1 MKMSRRKRIVIVAK
15 KEIIEFVRD
24 WRTIVAL
31 VLIPLLL
38 FPLLFIAFPIVMQNE
53 AAELDQKIVDVLI
66 QSDDIDQSLI
76 DIIENQSAHVTV
88 MPLDKNLTTLS
99 DPNNNTENLR
109 NFEYDAILRLELR
122 NDTWYYAILHLSTSE
137 QSNEARSRLLDVLID
152 WEDGLT
158 TQRIESAGLDA
169 DSTLNP
175 LRWDGV
181 ISDADVATKGEQ
193 AGMLLSLFIPFVLAI
208 WTASAAVQPSIDMTV
223 GERERGTLESLLSLP
238 LTRTE
243 LLLGKWLAVVSIT
256 AVGVALQITGLLFGI
271 AYLASDFIDVPSLS
285 IGAILLLTL
294 AVGFYGTMIVALY
307 LALAMRSKSVKEA
320 GSVLTPITLAMIMPI
335 LLTQF
340 INLDDVEMFWF
351 GVPFVN
357 VLLGLRELLLNRII
371 IEHVVV
377 WVVVSCMICILTV
390 RYAAKQFHQ
399 RGHHNDKIIVFFKYS
414 QSMGRVCPR

>member
-1 MKMSRRKRIVIVAK
+1 MSSRKRIVIVAK

-53 AAELDQKIVDVLI
+53 AAELNEKTVHILI
-66 QSDDIDQSLI
+66 QSNEIEISLI
-76 DIIENQSAHVTV
+76 MDIENQSALITSEP
-88 MPLDKNLTTLS
+88 MPTNLMSLS
-99 DPNNNTENLR
+99 DSGNDTEQLR
-109 NFEYDAILRLELR
+109 NLEYDAILRMEQR

-137 QSNEARSRLLDVLID
+137 QSNEARGRILDVLIQ
-152 WEDGLT
+152 WEENLT
-158 TQRIESAGLDA
+158 TERIESAGLDV

-175 LRWDGV
+175 VRWDGP
-181 ISDADVATKGEQ
+181 IADADVATKGEQ

-238 LTRTE
+238 LSRSE

-256 AVGVALQITGLLFGI
+256 AVGVTLQITGLLFGI
-271 AYLASDFIDVPSLS
+271 AYLASDFIDIPSLS
-285 IGAILLLTL
+285 IGAILLLAL
-294 AVGFYGTMIVALY
+294 AVAFYGTMVIALY

-351 GVPFVN
+351 GIPFVN

-371 IEHVVV
+371 IEHVLV
-377 WVVVSCMICILTV
+377 WTLVSSIVCILTIEV
-390 RYAAKQFHQ
+390 YLKLF
-399 RGHHNDKIIVFFKYS
+399 I
-414 QSMGRVCPR
+414 

>member
-1 MKMSRRKRIVIVAK
+1 MSSRKRIIIVAK

-38 FPLLFIAFPIVMQNE
+38 FPLLFIAFPVVMQNE
-53 AAELDQKIVDVLI
+53 AAELDEKTVDILI
-66 QSDDIDQSLI
+66 QSNDIEASLI
-76 DIIENQSAHVTV
+76 DLIQNQTAAITLEPLSENITV
-88 MPLDKNLTTLS
+88 LS
-99 DPNNNTENLR
+99 DPNNNTEQLR
-109 NFEYDAILRLELR
+109 ALEYDAILRMELR

-137 QSNEARSRLLDVLID
+137 QSNEARSRILEVLID
-152 WEDGLT
+152 WEDDLT
-158 TQRIESAGLDA
+158 SQRIESAGLDVE
-169 DSTLNP
+169 STLNP
-175 LRWDGV
+175 LQWDGS
-181 ISDADVATKGEQ
+181 ISNADVATKGEQ

-208 WTASAAVQPSIDMTV
+208 WTASAAVQPAIDMTV

-238 LTRTE
+238 LSRTE

-256 AVGVALQITGLLFGI
+256 AVGVALQIGGLLFGI

-285 IGAILLLTL
+285 IGAVLLLAL

-371 IEHVVV
+371 FEHVII
-377 WVVVSCMICILTV
+377 WVVVSSLICLATI
-390 RYAAKQFHQ
+390 RYAAKQFH
-399 RGHHNDKIIVFFKYS
+399 REDIITTKS
-414 QSMGRVCPR
+414 

>member
-1 MKMSRRKRIVIVAK
+1 MNSRKRIVIVAK
-15 KEIIEFVRD
+15 KEIIEFIRD

-38 FPLLFIAFPIVMQNE
+38 FPLLFIAFPVVMQNE
-53 AAELDQKIVDVLI
+53 AAELNQKTVDILI
-66 QSDDIDQSLI
+66 QSNDIDDSLV
-76 DIIENQSAHVTV
+76 DLIENQTAMVTV
-88 MPLDKNLTTLS
+88 LPLDGNLSTLS
-99 DPNNNTENLR
+99 DAENDTEELR
-109 NFEYDAILRLELR
+109 NLEYDAILRIELR

-137 QSNEARSRLLDVLID
+137 QSNEARSRILDVLID
-152 WEDGLT
+152 WEDDLR
-158 TQRIESAGLDA
+158 TQRIESAGLDVE
-169 DSTLNP
+169 STLDP
-175 LRWDGV
+175 LQWDGP
-181 ISDADVATKGEQ
+181 ISNADVATKGEQ

-208 WTASAAVQPSIDMTV
+208 WTASAAVQPAIDMTV

-256 AVGVALQITGLLFGI
+256 AVGVTLQIGGLLFGI

-285 IGAILLLTL
+285 FAAIVLLAL

-371 IEHVVV
+371 IEHVIV
-377 WVVVSCMICILTV
+377 WVLVSSLICLLTV
-390 RYAAKQFHQ
+390 RYAAKQFH
-399 RGHHNDKIIVFFKYS
+399 REDIITTKS
-414 QSMGRVCPR
+414 

>member
-1 MKMSRRKRIVIVAK
+1 MNSRKRIVIVAK
-15 KEIIEFVRD
+15 KEIIEFIRD

-38 FPLLFIAFPIVMQNE
+38 FPLLFIAFPVVMQNE
-53 AAELDQKIVDVLI
+53 AAELNQKTVDILI
-66 QSDDIDQSLI
+66 QSNDIDDSLI
-76 DIIENQSAHVTV
+76 DLIENQTAMVTV
-88 MPLDKNLTTLS
+88 LPLDGNLSTLS
-99 DPNNNTENLR
+99 DAENDTEELR
-109 NFEYDAILRLELR
+109 NLEYDAILRIELR
-122 NDTWYYAILHLSTSE
+122 NNTWYYAILHLSTSE
-137 QSNEARSRLLDVLID
+137 QSNEARSRILDVLID
-152 WEDGLT
+152 WEDDLR
-158 TQRIESAGLDA
+158 TQRIESAGLDVE
-169 DSTLNP
+169 STLDP
-175 LRWDGV
+175 LQWDGP
-181 ISDADVATKGEQ
+181 ISNADVATKGEQ

-208 WTASAAVQPSIDMTV
+208 WTASAAVQPAIDMTV

-256 AVGVALQITGLLFGI
+256 AVGVTLQIGGLLFGI

-285 IGAILLLTL
+285 FAAIVLLAL

-371 IEHVVV
+371 IEHVIV
-377 WVVVSCMICILTV
+377 WVLVSSLICLLTV
-390 RYAAKQFHQ
+390 RYAAKQFH
-399 RGHHNDKIIVFFKYS
+399 REDIITTKS
-414 QSMGRVCPR
+414 

>member
-1 MKMSRRKRIVIVAK
+1 MSSRKRIVIVAK
-15 KEIIEFVRD
+15 KEIIEFIRD

-53 AAELDQKIVDVLI
+53 AAELDEKSVDILV
-66 QSDDIDQSLI
+66 QSNDIEEYLI
-76 DIIENQSAHVTV
+76 DELENQSAVIFLEP
-88 MPLDKNLTTLS
+88 MPMNLTTLS
-99 DPNNNTENLR
+99 DSGNSTEPLR
-109 NFEYDAILRLELR
+109 NLEYDSILRIELR

-137 QSNEARSRLLDVLID
+137 QSNEARSRILEVLIQ
-152 WEDGLT
+152 WEEDIT
-158 TQRIESAGLDA
+158 SERIQSAGLDVE
-169 DSTLNP
+169 STLNP
-175 LRWDGV
+175 LRWDGS

-208 WTASAAVQPSIDMTV
+208 WTASAAVQPAIDMTV

-238 LTRTE
+238 LSRTE

-256 AVGVALQITGLLFGI
+256 GVGVALQISGLLFGI

-285 IGAILLLTL
+285 VTAVLLLSI

-340 INLDDVEMFWF
+340 INLDDVELFWF

-357 VLLGLRELLLNRII
+357 VLLGLRELLLNRIV
-371 IEHVVV
+371 IEHVLI
-377 WVVVSCMICILTV
+377 WILVSSAVCILTV
-390 RYAAKQFHQ
+390 RYAAKQFH
-399 RGHHNDKIIVFFKYS
+399 REDIITTKS
-414 QSMGRVCPR
+414 

>member
-1 MKMSRRKRIVIVAK
+1 MSSRKRIVIVAK
-15 KEIIEFVRD
+15 KEIIEFIRD

-53 AAELDQKIVDVLI
+53 AAEMDGKTVDVLV
-66 QSDDIDQSLI
+66 QSDDIETYLI
-76 DIIENQSAHVTV
+76 DEIENQSTRIFIEP
-88 MPLDKNLTTLS
+88 MPLNLSTLS
-99 DPNNNTENLR
+99 DSGNNTEQLR
-109 NFEYDAILRLELR
+109 DLQYDAILRIELR

-137 QSNEARSRLLDVLID
+137 QSIEARGRILEVLVQ
-152 WEDGLT
+152 WEEDLT
-158 TQRIESAGLDA
+158 SQRIESAGLDVE
-169 DSTLNP
+169 STLNP
-175 LRWDGV
+175 LQWDGP
-181 ISDADVATKGEQ
+181 ILSADVATKGEQ

-208 WTASAAVQPSIDMTV
+208 WTASAAVQPAIDMTV

-238 LTRTE
+238 LSRTE

-256 AVGVALQITGLLFGI
+256 GVGVTLQIGGLLFGI

-285 IGAILLLTL
+285 IGAVLLLAL
-294 AVGFYGTMIVALY
+294 AIGFYGTMIVALY

-371 IEHVVV
+371 VEHVVV
-377 WVVVSCMICILTV
+377 WVLVSSLMCILTV
-390 RYAAKQFHQ
+390 RYAAKQFH
-399 RGHHNDKIIVFFKYS
+399 REDIVTTKS
-414 QSMGRVCPR
+414 

>member
-1 MKMSRRKRIVIVAK
+1 MNSRKRITIVAK
-15 KEIIEFVRD
+15 KEIIEFIRD

-38 FPLLFIAFPIVMQNE
+38 FPLLFIAFPVVMQNE
-53 AAELDQKIVDVLI
+53 AAELEEKSIQVLI
-66 QSDDIDQSLI
+66 QSNDIDLLLI
-76 DIIENQSAHVTV
+76 QEIENQSAIITQVA
-88 MPLDKNLTTLS
+88 MPSNLTTLS
-99 DPNNNTENLR
+99 DPGDNTELLR
-109 NFEYDAILRLELR
+109 SLEYDAILRIEER
-122 NDTWYYAILHLSTSE
+122 NETWYYAILHLSTSE
-137 QSNEARSRLLDVLID
+137 QSNEARNRILDVLFE
-152 WEDGLT
+152 WEENLT
-158 TQRIESAGLDA
+158 IERIESAGLDVE
-169 DSTLNP
+169 STLNP
-175 LRWDGV
+175 LQWDGS
-181 ISDADVATKGEQ
+181 ISGADVATKGEQ

-208 WTASAAVQPSIDMTV
+208 WTASAAVQPAIDMTV

-238 LTRTE
+238 LSRTE

-256 AVGVALQITGLLFGI
+256 AVGVTLQISGLLFGI

-285 IGAILLLTL
+285 FGSIFLLAL

-320 GSVLTPITLAMIMPI
+320 GSVLTPITLAMILPI

-351 GVPFVN
+351 GIPFVN

-377 WVVVSCMICILTV
+377 WVLVSSLVCLLTI
-390 RYAAKQFHQ
+390 RYAAKQF
-399 RGHHNDKIIVFFKYS
+399 RREDIITTKS
-414 QSMGRVCPR
+414 

>member
-1 MKMSRRKRIVIVAK
+1 MSSRKRIIIVAK
-15 KEIIEFVRD
+15 KEIIEFIRD

-53 AAELDQKIVDVLI
+53 AAELDEKTVDILI
-66 QSDDIDQSLI
+66 QSDDIESTLI
-76 DIIENQSAHVTV
+76 EMIENQSAYITLE
-88 MPLDKNLTTLS
+88 PLSEDLTTLS
-99 DPNNNTENLR
+99 DSENNTEQLR
-109 NFEYDAILRLELR
+109 NLEYDAILRIELR
-122 NDTWYYAILHLSTSE
+122 NNTWYYAILHLSTSE
-137 QSNEARSRLLDVLID
+137 QSNEARGRILGVLIQ
-152 WEDGLT
+152 WEEDLT
-158 TQRIESAGLDA
+158 AQRIESAGLDVE
-169 DSTLNP
+169 STLNP
-175 LRWDGV
+175 LQWDG
-181 ISDADVATKGEQ
+181 IIADADVATKGEQ
-193 AGMLLSLFIPFVLAI
+193 AGMILSLFIPFVLAI
-208 WTASAAVQPSIDMTV
+208 WTASAAVQPAIDMTV

-238 LTRTE
+238 LSRTE

-256 AVGVALQITGLLFGI
+256 AVGVTLQIGGLLFGI

-285 IGAILLLTL
+285 IGAVLLLAL

-371 IEHVVV
+371 LEHVLV
-377 WVVVSCMICILTV
+377 WILVSSLVCILTV
-390 RYAAKQFHQ
+390 RYAAKQFH
-399 RGHHNDKIIVFFKYS
+399 REDIITTKS
-414 QSMGRVCPR
+414 

>member
-1 MKMSRRKRIVIVAK
+1 MNSRKRIVIVAK
-15 KEIIEFVRD
+15 KEIIEFIRD

-38 FPLLFIAFPIVMQNE
+38 FPLLFIAFPVVMQNE
-53 AAELDQKIVDVLI
+53 AAELEEKSIQVLI
-66 QSDDIDQSLI
+66 QSNDIDPLLI
-76 DIIENQSAHVTV
+76 QDIENQSAIITQVE
-88 MPLDKNLTTLS
+88 MPANLTTLA
-99 DPNNNTENLR
+99 DPGNNTEQLR
-109 NFEYDAILRLELR
+109 SLAYDAILRIEQR
-122 NDTWYYAILHLSTSE
+122 NETWYYAILHLSTSE
-137 QSNEARSRLLDVLID
+137 QSNEARSRILDVLFQ
-152 WEDGLT
+152 WEENLT
-158 TQRIESAGLDA
+158 IERIESAGLDVE
-169 DSTLNP
+169 STLNP
-175 LRWDGV
+175 LQWDGY
-181 ISDADVATKGEQ
+181 ISGADVATKGEQ

-208 WTASAAVQPSIDMTV
+208 WTASAAVQPAIDMTV

-238 LTRTE
+238 LSRTE

-256 AVGVALQITGLLFGI
+256 AVGVTLQISGLLFGI

-285 IGAILLLTL
+285 FGSIFLLAL

-320 GSVLTPITLAMIMPI
+320 GSVLTPITLAMILPI

-351 GVPFVN
+351 GIPFVN

-377 WVVVSCMICILTV
+377 WVLVSSLVCLLTI
-390 RYAAKQFHQ
+390 RYAAKQF
-399 RGHHNDKIIVFFKYS
+399 RREDIITTKS
-414 QSMGRVCPR
+414 

>member
-1 MKMSRRKRIVIVAK
+1 MNSRKRIVIVAK
-15 KEIIEFVRD
+15 KEIIEFIRD

-38 FPLLFIAFPIVMQNE
+38 FPLLFIAFPVVMQNE
-53 AAELDQKIVDVLI
+53 AAELEEKSIQVLI
-66 QSDDIDQSLI
+66 QSNDIDPLLI
-76 DIIENQSAHVTV
+76 QDIENQSAIITQVE
-88 MPLDKNLTTLS
+88 MPANLTTLA
-99 DPNNNTENLR
+99 DPGNNTEQLR
-109 NFEYDAILRLELR
+109 SLAYDAILRIEQR
-122 NDTWYYAILHLSTSE
+122 NETWYYAILHLSTSE
-137 QSNEARSRLLDVLID
+137 QSNEARSRILDVLFQ
-152 WEDGLT
+152 WEENLT
-158 TQRIESAGLDA
+158 IERIESAGLDVE
-169 DSTLNP
+169 STLNP
-175 LRWDGV
+175 LQWDGS
-181 ISDADVATKGEQ
+181 ISGADVATKGEQ

-208 WTASAAVQPSIDMTV
+208 WTASAAVQPAIDMTV

-238 LTRTE
+238 LSRTE

-256 AVGVALQITGLLFGI
+256 AVGVTLQISGLLFGI

-285 IGAILLLTL
+285 FGSIFLLAL

-320 GSVLTPITLAMIMPI
+320 GSVLTPITLAMILPI

-351 GVPFVN
+351 GIPFVN

-377 WVVVSCMICILTV
+377 WVLVSSLVCLLTI
-390 RYAAKQFHQ
+390 RYAAKQF
-399 RGHHNDKIIVFFKYS
+399 RREDIITTKS
-414 QSMGRVCPR
+414 

>member
-1 MKMSRRKRIVIVAK
+1 MSSRKRIVIVAK
-15 KEIIEFVRD
+15 KEIIEFIRD

-53 AAELDQKIVDVLI
+53 AAEMDEKTVDVLI
-66 QSDDIDQSLI
+66 QSDDIETHLVDEI
-76 DIIENQSAHVTV
+76 GNQSARVFIEA
-88 MPLDKNLTTLS
+88 MPLNLTTLS
-99 DPNNNTENLR
+99 DSGNNTEQLR
-109 NFEYDAILRLELR
+109 DLRYDAILRIELR

-137 QSNEARSRLLDVLID
+137 QSIEARGRILEVLIQWD
-152 WEDGLT
+152 EDLT
-158 TQRIESAGLDA
+158 SQRIESAGLDVA
-169 DSTLNP
+169 STLNP
-175 LRWDGV
+175 VQWDGP
-181 ISDADVATKGEQ
+181 ILSADVATKGEQ

-208 WTASAAVQPSIDMTV
+208 WTASAAVQPAIDMTV

-238 LTRTE
+238 LSRTE

-256 AVGVALQITGLLFGI
+256 GVGVTLQIGGLLFGI

-285 IGAILLLTL
+285 FGAVLLLAL
-294 AVGFYGTMIVALY
+294 AIGFYGTMIVALY

-371 IEHVVV
+371 VEHVVV
-377 WVVVSCMICILTV
+377 WVLVSSLMCILTV
-390 RYAAKQFHQ
+390 RYAAKQFH
-399 RGHHNDKIIVFFKYS
+399 REDIITTKS
-414 QSMGRVCPR
+414 

>member
-1 MKMSRRKRIVIVAK
+1 MSSRKRIVIVAK
-15 KEIIEFVRD
+15 KEIIEFIRD

-38 FPLLFIAFPIVMQNE
+38 FPLLFIAFPVVMQNE
-53 AAELDQKIVDVLI
+53 AAELEQKTVDILI
-66 QSDDIDQSLI
+66 QSNDIEDSLVHL
-76 DIIENQSAHVTV
+76 IENQTALVTV
-88 MPLDKNLTTLS
+88 MTLEENLTTLS
-99 DPNNNTENLR
+99 DANNDTEGLR
-109 NFEYDAILRLELR
+109 NLEYDAILRLELR

-137 QSNEARSRLLDVLID
+137 QSNEARGRILDVLID
-152 WEDGLT
+152 WEDGLR
-158 TQRIESAGLDA
+158 TQRIESAGLDVT
-169 DSTLNP
+169 STLDP
-175 LRWDGV
+175 LQWDGS
-181 ISDADVATKGEQ
+181 ISNADVATKGEQ

-208 WTASAAVQPSIDMTV
+208 WTASAAVQPAIDMTV

-256 AVGVALQITGLLFGI
+256 AVGVTLQIGGLLFGI

-285 IGAILLLTL
+285 FAAIVLLAL

-340 INLDDVEMFWF
+340 INLDGVEMFWF

-371 IEHVVV
+371 VEHVIV
-377 WVVVSCMICILTV
+377 WILVSSLICLLTV
-390 RYAAKQFHQ
+390 RYAAKQFH
-399 RGHHNDKIIVFFKYS
+399 REDIITTKS
-414 QSMGRVCPR
+414 

>member
-1 MKMSRRKRIVIVAK
+1 MSSRKRIVIVAK
-15 KEIIEFVRD
+15 KEIIEFIRD

-53 AAELDQKIVDVLI
+53 AAEMDEKTVDVLV
-66 QSDDIDQSLI
+66 QSDDIETYLVDE
-76 DIIENQSAHVTV
+76 IENQSALVFV
-88 MPLDKNLTTLS
+88 EPMPLNLSTLS
-99 DPNNNTENLR
+99 DSGNNTEQLR
-109 NFEYDAILRLELR
+109 DLQYDAILRIELR

-137 QSNEARSRLLDVLID
+137 QSNEARGRILEVLVQ
-152 WEDGLT
+152 WEEDLT
-158 TQRIESAGLDA
+158 SQRIESAGLDVA
-169 DSTLNP
+169 STLNP
-175 LRWDGV
+175 VQWDGP
-181 ISDADVATKGEQ
+181 ILSADVATKGEQ

-208 WTASAAVQPSIDMTV
+208 WTASAAVQPAIDMTV

-238 LTRTE
+238 LSRTE

-256 AVGVALQITGLLFGI
+256 GVGVTLQIGGLLFGI

-285 IGAILLLTL
+285 IGAILLLGL
-294 AVGFYGTMIVALY
+294 AIGFYGTMIVALY

-371 IEHVVV
+371 VEHVLV
-377 WVVVSCMICILTV
+377 WVLVSSMMCILTV
-390 RYAAKQFHQ
+390 RYAAKQFH
-399 RGHHNDKIIVFFKYS
+399 REDIVTTKS
-414 QSMGRVCPR
+414 

>member
-1 MKMSRRKRIVIVAK
+1 MKMSSRKRIIIVAK

-38 FPLLFIAFPIVMQNE
+38 FPLLFIAFPVVMQNE
-53 AAELDQKIVDVLI
+53 AAELERKTVDVLI
-66 QSDDIDQSLI
+66 QSNDIEDSLVEL
-76 DIIENQSAHVTV
+76 IENQTAYVIVVPLDENVTV
-88 MPLDKNLTTLS
+88 LS
-99 DPNNNTENLR
+99 DAGNDFEELR
-109 NFEYDAILRLELR
+109 NFEYDAILRMELR

-137 QSNEARSRLLDVLID
+137 QSNEARSRILDVLID
-152 WEDGLT
+152 WEDDLRT
-158 TQRIESAGLDA
+158 ERIESAGLDVE
-169 DSTLNP
+169 STLNP
-175 LRWDGV
+175 LQWDGS

-208 WTASAAVQPSIDMTV
+208 WTASAAVQPAIDMTV

-256 AVGVALQITGLLFGI
+256 GVGVMLQIGGLLFGI

-285 IGAILLLTL
+285 IPAILLLAL

-340 INLDDVEMFWF
+340 INLDDVEMYWF

-357 VLLGLRELLLNRII
+357 VLLGLRELLLNRVIL
-371 IEHVVV
+371 EHVVV
-377 WVVVSCMICILTV
+377 WILVSSVICILTV
-390 RYAAKQFHQ
+390 RYAAKQF
-399 RGHHNDKIIVFFKYS
+399 RREDIISTKS
-414 QSMGRVCPR
+414 

>member
-1 MKMSRRKRIVIVAK
+1 MSSRKRIVIVAK
-15 KEIIEFVRD
+15 KEIIEFIRD

-53 AAELDQKIVDVLI
+53 AAEMDEKTVDVLI
-66 QSDDIDQSLI
+66 QSDDIETHLVDEI
-76 DIIENQSAHVTV
+76 GNQSARVFIEA
-88 MPLDKNLTTLS
+88 MPLNLTTLS
-99 DPNNNTENLR
+99 DSGNNTEQLR
-109 NFEYDAILRLELR
+109 DLQYDAILRIELR

-137 QSNEARSRLLDVLID
+137 QSIEARGRILEVLIQ
-152 WEDGLT
+152 WEEDLT
-158 TQRIESAGLDA
+158 SQRIESAGLDVA
-169 DSTLNP
+169 STLNP
-175 LRWDGV
+175 VQWDGP
-181 ISDADVATKGEQ
+181 ILSADVATKGEQ

-208 WTASAAVQPSIDMTV
+208 WTASAAVQPAIDMTV

-238 LTRTE
+238 LSRTE

-256 AVGVALQITGLLFGI
+256 GVGVTLQIGGLLFGI

-285 IGAILLLTL
+285 FGAVLLLAL
-294 AVGFYGTMIVALY
+294 AIGFYGTMIVALY

-371 IEHVVV
+371 VEHVVV
-377 WVVVSCMICILTV
+377 WVLVASLMCILTV
-390 RYAAKQFHQ
+390 RYAAKQFH
-399 RGHHNDKIIVFFKYS
+399 REDIITTKS
-414 QSMGRVCPR
+414 

>member
-1 MKMSRRKRIVIVAK
+1 MSSRRRIVIVAK

-38 FPLLFIAFPIVMQNE
+38 FPLLFIAFPVVMQNE
-53 AAELDQKIVDVLI
+53 AAELEQKTVDILI
-66 QSDDIDQSLI
+66 QSDDIENYLVQEI
-76 DIIENQSAHVTV
+76 VNQSATISIE
-88 MPLDKNLTTLS
+88 PLPADLESLS
-99 DPNNNTENLR
+99 DSGNNTDQLR
-109 NFEYDAILRLELR
+109 ELEIDAILRMELR
-122 NDTWYYAILHLSTSE
+122 NETWYYAILHLSTSE
-137 QSNEARSRLLDVLID
+137 QSNEARSRLLDVLSQ
-152 WEDGLT
+152 WEDDLT
-158 TQRIESAGLDA
+158 AERIESAGLNVE
-169 DSTLNP
+169 STLNP
-175 LRWDGV
+175 VQWDGT

-238 LTRTE
+238 LSRTE
-243 LLLGKWLAVVSIT
+243 LLLGKWLAVVTIT
-256 AVGVALQITGLLFGI
+256 GVGVALQISGLLFGI

-285 IGAILLLTL
+285 LPAIVLLTL

-320 GSVLTPITLAMIMPI
+320 GSVLTPVTLAMILPI

-340 INLDDVEMFWF
+340 INLDDVELFWF

-371 IEHVVV
+371 IEHVLI
-377 WVVVSCMICILTV
+377 WIGVSSIICILTV
-390 RYAAKQFHQ
+390 RYAAKQFH
-399 RGHHNDKIIVFFKYS
+399 REDIITTKS
-414 QSMGRVCPR
+414 

>member
-1 MKMSRRKRIVIVAK
+1 MNSRKRIVIVAK
-15 KEIIEFVRD
+15 KEIIEFIRD

-38 FPLLFIAFPIVMQNE
+38 FPLLFIAFPVVMQNE
-53 AAELDQKIVDVLI
+53 AAELNQKTVDILI
-66 QSDDIDQSLI
+66 QSNDIDDSLI
-76 DIIENQSAHVTV
+76 ELIENQTAMVNV
-88 MPLDKNLTTLS
+88 LPLDGNLTTLS
-99 DPNNNTENLR
+99 DAENDTEELR
-109 NFEYDAILRLELR
+109 NLEYDAILRMELR

-137 QSNEARSRLLDVLID
+137 QSNEARSRILDVLID
-152 WEDGLT
+152 WEDDLR
-158 TQRIESAGLDA
+158 TQRIESAGLDVE
-169 DSTLNP
+169 STLDP
-175 LRWDGV
+175 LQWDGS
-181 ISDADVATKGEQ
+181 ISNADVATKGEQ

-208 WTASAAVQPSIDMTV
+208 WTASAAVQPAIDMTV

-256 AVGVALQITGLLFGI
+256 AVGVTLQIGGLLFGI

-285 IGAILLLTL
+285 FAAIVLLAL

-371 IEHVVV
+371 IEHVIV
-377 WVVVSCMICILTV
+377 WILVSSLICLLTV
-390 RYAAKQFHQ
+390 RYAAKQFH
-399 RGHHNDKIIVFFKYS
+399 REDIITTKS
-414 QSMGRVCPR
+414 

>member
-1 MKMSRRKRIVIVAK
+1 MSSRKRIVIVAK
-15 KEIIEFVRD
+15 KEIIEFIRD
-24 WRTIVAL
+24 WGTIVGL

-53 AAELDQKIVDVLI
+53 AAEMDEKTVDVLI
-66 QSDDIDQSLI
+66 QSDDIETHLVDEI
-76 DIIENQSAHVTV
+76 GNQSARVFIEA
-88 MPLDKNLTTLS
+88 MQLNLTTLS
-99 DPNNNTENLR
+99 DSGNNTEQLR
-109 NFEYDAILRLELR
+109 DLQYDAILRIELR

-137 QSNEARSRLLDVLID
+137 QSIEARGRILEVLIQ
-152 WEDGLT
+152 WEEDLT
-158 TQRIESAGLDA
+158 SQRIESAGLDVA
-169 DSTLNP
+169 STLNP
-175 LRWDGV
+175 VQWDGP
-181 ISDADVATKGEQ
+181 ILSADVATKGEQ

-208 WTASAAVQPSIDMTV
+208 WTASAAVQPAIDMTV

-238 LTRTE
+238 LSRTE

-256 AVGVALQITGLLFGI
+256 GVGVTLQIGGLLFGI

-285 IGAILLLTL
+285 FGAVLLLAL
-294 AVGFYGTMIVALY
+294 AIGFYGTMIVALY

-351 GVPFVN
+351 GVPFLN

-371 IEHVVV
+371 VEHVVV
-377 WVVVSCMICILTV
+377 WVLVSSLMCILTV
-390 RYAAKQFHQ
+390 RYAAKQFH
-399 RGHHNDKIIVFFKYS
+399 REDIITTKS
-414 QSMGRVCPR
+414 

>member
-1 MKMSRRKRIVIVAK
+1 MSSRKRIVIVAK
-15 KEIIEFVRD
+15 KEIIEFIRD

-53 AAELDQKIVDVLI
+53 AAEMDEKTVDVLI
-66 QSDDIDQSLI
+66 QSDDIETHLVDEI
-76 DIIENQSAHVTV
+76 RNQSARVFIEA
-88 MPLDKNLTTLS
+88 MPLNLTTLS
-99 DPNNNTENLR
+99 DSGNNTEQLR
-109 NFEYDAILRLELR
+109 DLRYDAILRIELR

-137 QSNEARSRLLDVLID
+137 QSIEARGRILEVLIQ
-152 WEDGLT
+152 WEEDLT
-158 TQRIESAGLDA
+158 SQRIESAGLDVA
-169 DSTLNP
+169 STLNP
-175 LRWDGV
+175 VQWDGP
-181 ISDADVATKGEQ
+181 ILSADVATKGEQ

-208 WTASAAVQPSIDMTV
+208 WTASAAVQPAIDMTV

-238 LTRTE
+238 LSRTE

-256 AVGVALQITGLLFGI
+256 GVGVTLQIGGLLFGI

-285 IGAILLLTL
+285 FGAVLLLAL
-294 AVGFYGTMIVALY
+294 AIGFYGTMIVALY

-371 IEHVVV
+371 VEHVVV
-377 WVVVSCMICILTV
+377 WVLVSSLMCILTV
-390 RYAAKQFHQ
+390 RYAAKQFH
-399 RGHHNDKIIVFFKYS
+399 REDIITTKS
-414 QSMGRVCPR
+414 

>member
-1 MKMSRRKRIVIVAK
+1 MKMSSRKRIVIVAK

-53 AAELDQKIVDVLI
+53 AAELNEKTVHILI
-66 QSDDIDQSLI
+66 QSNEIETSLI
-76 DIIENQSAHVTV
+76 MDIENQSALITSEP
-88 MPLDKNLTTLS
+88 MPTNLMSLS
-99 DPNNNTENLR
+99 DSGNDTEQLR
-109 NFEYDAILRLELR
+109 NLEYDAILRMEQR

-137 QSNEARSRLLDVLID
+137 QSNEARSRILDVLIQ
-152 WEDGLT
+152 WEENLT
-158 TQRIESAGLDA
+158 SERIESAGLDV

-175 LRWDGV
+175 VRWDGP
-181 ISDADVATKGEQ
+181 IADADVATKGEQ

-238 LTRTE
+238 LSRSE

-256 AVGVALQITGLLFGI
+256 AVGVTLQITGLLFGI
-271 AYLASDFIDVPSLS
+271 AYLASDFIDIPSLS
-285 IGAILLLTL
+285 IGAILLLAL
-294 AVGFYGTMIVALY
+294 AVAFYGTMVIALY

-351 GVPFVN
+351 GIPFVN

-371 IEHVVV
+371 VEHVLV
-377 WVVVSCMICILTV
+377 WTLVSSIVCILTI
-390 RYAAKQFHQ
+390 RYAAKQFN
-399 RGHHNDKIIVFFKYS
+399 REDIITTKS
-414 QSMGRVCPR
+414 

>member
-1 MKMSRRKRIVIVAK
+1 MSSRKRIIIVAK
-15 KEIIEFVRD
+15 KEIIEFIRD

-53 AAELDQKIVDVLI
+53 AAELDEKTVDILI
-66 QSDDIDQSLI
+66 QSDDIESTLI
-76 DIIENQSAHVTV
+76 EMIENQSAYITLE
-88 MPLDKNLTTLS
+88 PLSEDLTTLS
-99 DPNNNTENLR
+99 DSENNTEQLR
-109 NFEYDAILRLELR
+109 NLEYDAILRIELR
-122 NDTWYYAILHLSTSE
+122 NNTWYYAILHLSTSE
-137 QSNEARSRLLDVLID
+137 QSNEARGRILGVLIQ
-152 WEDGLT
+152 WEEDLT
-158 TQRIESAGLDA
+158 AQRIESAGLDVE
-169 DSTLNP
+169 STLNP
-175 LRWDGV
+175 LQWDG
-181 ISDADVATKGEQ
+181 IIADADVATKGEQ
-193 AGMLLSLFIPFVLAI
+193 AGMILSLFIPFVLAI
-208 WTASAAVQPSIDMTV
+208 WTASAAVQPAIDMTV

-238 LTRTE
+238 LSRTE

-256 AVGVALQITGLLFGI
+256 AVGVTLQIGGLLFGI

-285 IGAILLLTL
+285 IGAVLLLAL

-371 IEHVVV
+371 LEHVLV
-377 WVVVSCMICILTV
+377 WVLVSSLVCILTV
-390 RYAAKQFHQ
+390 RYAAKQFH
-399 RGHHNDKIIVFFKYS
+399 REDIITTKS
-414 QSMGRVCPR
+414 

>member
-1 MKMSRRKRIVIVAK
+1 MSSRKRIVIVAK
-15 KEIIEFVRD
+15 KEIIEFIRD

-53 AAELDQKIVDVLI
+53 AAEMDEKTVDVLI
-66 QSDDIDQSLI
+66 QSDDIETHLVDEI
-76 DIIENQSAHVTV
+76 GNQSARVFIEA
-88 MPLDKNLTTLS
+88 MPLNLTTLS
-99 DPNNNTENLR
+99 DSGNNTEQLR
-109 NFEYDAILRLELR
+109 DLQYDAILRIELR

-137 QSNEARSRLLDVLID
+137 QSIEARGRILEVLIQ
-152 WEDGLT
+152 WEEDLT
-158 TQRIESAGLDA
+158 SQRIESAGLDVA
-169 DSTLNP
+169 STLNP
-175 LRWDGV
+175 VQWDGP
-181 ISDADVATKGEQ
+181 ILSADVATKGEQ

-208 WTASAAVQPSIDMTV
+208 WTASAAVQPAIDMTV

-238 LTRTE
+238 LSRTE

-256 AVGVALQITGLLFGI
+256 GVGVTLQIGGLLFGI

-285 IGAILLLTL
+285 FGAVLLLAL
-294 AVGFYGTMIVALY
+294 AIGFYGTMIVALY

-320 GSVLTPITLAMIMPI
+320 GSVLTPITLAMIMPL

-371 IEHVVV
+371 VEHVVV
-377 WVVVSCMICILTV
+377 WVLVSSLMCILTV
-390 RYAAKQFHQ
+390 RYAAKQFH
-399 RGHHNDKIIVFFKYS
+399 REDIITTKS
-414 QSMGRVCPR
+414 

>member
-1 MKMSRRKRIVIVAK
+1 MSSRKRIVIVAK
-15 KEIIEFVRD
+15 KEIIEFIRD

-53 AAELDQKIVDVLI
+53 AAEMDEKTVDVLI
-66 QSDDIDQSLI
+66 QSDDIETHLVDEI
-76 DIIENQSAHVTV
+76 MNQSARVFIEA
-88 MPLDKNLTTLS
+88 MPLNLTTLS
-99 DPNNNTENLR
+99 DSGNNTEQLR
-109 NFEYDAILRLELR
+109 DLQYDAILRIELR

-137 QSNEARSRLLDVLID
+137 QSIEARGRILEVLIQ
-152 WEDGLT
+152 WEEDLT
-158 TQRIESAGLDA
+158 SQRIESAGLDVA
-169 DSTLNP
+169 STLNP
-175 LRWDGV
+175 VQWDGP
-181 ISDADVATKGEQ
+181 ILSADVATKGEQ

-208 WTASAAVQPSIDMTV
+208 WTASAAVQPAIDMTV

-238 LTRTE
+238 LSRTE

-256 AVGVALQITGLLFGI
+256 GVGVTLQIGGLLFGI

-285 IGAILLLTL
+285 FGAVLLLAL
-294 AVGFYGTMIVALY
+294 AIGFYGTMIVALY

-371 IEHVVV
+371 VEHVVV
-377 WVVVSCMICILTV
+377 WVLVSSLMCILTV
-390 RYAAKQFHQ
+390 RYAAKQFH
-399 RGHHNDKIIVFFKYS
+399 REDIITTKS
-414 QSMGRVCPR
+414 

>member
-1 MKMSRRKRIVIVAK
+1 MNSRKRIFIVAK

-38 FPLLFIAFPIVMQNE
+38 FPLLFIAFPVVMQNE
-53 AAELDQKIVDVLI
+53 AAELDQKTVDILI
-66 QSDDIDQSLI
+66 QSNDIEDYLV
-76 DIIENQSAHVTV
+76 DLIENQTAFVTV
-88 MPLDKNLTTLS
+88 ANLDENITSLS
-99 DPNNNTENLR
+99 DANNNTEELR
-109 NFEYDAILRLELR
+109 NLKYDAILRMELR

-137 QSNEARSRLLDVLID
+137 QSNEARSRILDVLID
-152 WEDGLT
+152 WEEDLRAD
-158 TQRIESAGLDA
+158 RIESAGLDVE
-169 DSTLNP
+169 STLNP
-175 LRWDGV
+175 LQWDGS

-208 WTASAAVQPSIDMTV
+208 WTASAAVQPAIDMTV

-256 AVGVALQITGLLFGI
+256 AVGVTLQIGGLLFGI

-285 IGAILLLTL
+285 FSAIVLLAL

-377 WVVVSCMICILTV
+377 WIFVSSMICILTV
-390 RYAAKQFHQ
+390 RYAAKQFH
-399 RGHHNDKIIVFFKYS
+399 REDIITTKS
-414 QSMGRVCPR
+414 

>member
-1 MKMSRRKRIVIVAK
+1 MKMSSRKRIIIVAK

-38 FPLLFIAFPIVMQNE
+38 FPLLFIAFPVVMQNE
-53 AAELDQKIVDVLI
+53 AAELERKTVDVLI
-66 QSDDIDQSLI
+66 QSNDIEDSLVEL
-76 DIIENQSAHVTV
+76 IENQTAYVIVVPLDENVTV
-88 MPLDKNLTTLS
+88 LS
-99 DPNNNTENLR
+99 DAGNDFEELR
-109 NFEYDAILRLELR
+109 TFEYDAILRMELR

-137 QSNEARSRLLDVLID
+137 QSNEARSRILDVLID
-152 WEDGLT
+152 WEDDLRT
-158 TQRIESAGLDA
+158 ERIESAGLDVE
-169 DSTLNP
+169 STLNP
-175 LRWDGV
+175 LQWDGS

-208 WTASAAVQPSIDMTV
+208 WTASAAVQPAIDMTV

-256 AVGVALQITGLLFGI
+256 GVGVMLQIGGLLFGI

-285 IGAILLLTL
+285 IPAILLLAL

-340 INLDDVEMFWF
+340 INLDDVEMYWF

-357 VLLGLRELLLNRII
+357 VLLGLRELLLNRVIL
-371 IEHVVV
+371 EHVVV
-377 WVVVSCMICILTV
+377 WILVSSVICILTV
-390 RYAAKQFHQ
+390 RYAAKQF
-399 RGHHNDKIIVFFKYS
+399 RREDIISTKS
-414 QSMGRVCPR
+414 

>member
-1 MKMSRRKRIVIVAK
+1 MSSRKRIIIVAK

-38 FPLLFIAFPIVMQNE
+38 FPLLFIAFPVVMQNE
-53 AAELDQKIVDVLI
+53 AAELERKTVDVLI
-66 QSDDIDQSLI
+66 QSNDIEDSLVEL
-76 DIIENQSAHVTV
+76 IENQTAYVIVVPLDENVTV
-88 MPLDKNLTTLS
+88 LS
-99 DPNNNTENLR
+99 DAGNDFEELR
-109 NFEYDAILRLELR
+109 NFEYDAILRMELR

-137 QSNEARSRLLDVLID
+137 QSNEARSRILDVLID
-152 WEDGLT
+152 WEDDLRT
-158 TQRIESAGLDA
+158 ERIESAGLDVE
-169 DSTLNP
+169 STLNP
-175 LRWDGV
+175 LQWDGS

-208 WTASAAVQPSIDMTV
+208 WTASAAVQPAIDMTV

-256 AVGVALQITGLLFGI
+256 GVGVMLQIGGLLFGI

-285 IGAILLLTL
+285 IPAILLLAL

-340 INLDDVEMFWF
+340 INLDDVEMYWF

-357 VLLGLRELLLNRII
+357 VLLGLRELLLNRVIL
-371 IEHVVV
+371 EHVVV
-377 WVVVSCMICILTV
+377 WILVSSVICILTV
-390 RYAAKQFHQ
+390 RYAAKQF
-399 RGHHNDKIIVFFKYS
+399 RREDIISTKS
-414 QSMGRVCPR
+414 